1 MSGGVISS
9 FDNDKGMHFGTNSN
23 TCNSVS
29 ISTQNISGT
38 ITSVEVEA
46 SRGSS
51 LVGTLAVSVGGS
63 NFYNGTSTT
72 NALTT
77 SNTAYT
83 FTGSASGLIDILWTK
98 TSGKGAYYIKKITV
112 TYSTE
117 ANLPSISAE
126 NVELAYDA
134 TQGSIEYTLTNGTDS
149 GYLVAVP
156 GTNGYSWLS
165 IGGTYYTASTGS
177 IPFTCTTNTAATAR
191 TAVITL
197 TYSYNGG
204 QASVTKDVMITQAG
218 NPNAVDNISDI
229 TAAGTYA
236 VQGTIV
242 AKSSRGFIV
251 GDGTGYVYY
260 YNTNY
265 TPADYNI
272 GDIVKL
278 SGSVVVYGGV
288 FEFNNTTTVTAATSS
303 NYQAEDPT
311 VLSGADMDARVAS
324 TTPPQLSNYVQYE
337 GTLTVDGTRY
347 NITNITGASTAIGS
361 ISYPLV
367 TDFTSLNGKQVKV
380 TGYYVGISSN
390 TYYNTMIGSVVEIIT
405 NDPSITASNVEIG
418 YDVTESAIAYTINNA
433 VADGVLTVETE
444 SDWLNFGE
452 IGSTNIPIYCDP
464 NTAATARTA
473 TVTLTY
479 TYNTDQFV
487 TLDILVTQAGN
498 PNAVDNISDITAAGT
513 YAVQGTIVAKSS
525 RGFIVGDG
533 TGYVYYYNTNYT
545 PADYNIGDIVKLSG
559 SVVVYGG
566 VFEFNNTTTV
576 TAATSS
582 NYQAED
588 PTVLSG
594 ADMDARVASTT
605 PPQLS
610 NYVQYEGT
618 LTVDGTRYNITNI
631 TGASTAIGSISYPL
645 VTDFTSLN
653 GKQVKVTGYYVGISS
668 STYYNT
674 MIGSVEEV
682 TSTEPSINVTPDVV
696 NIPAEGYTEFE
707 FTAISQ
713 NIEDFSDFD
722 FCFTDSEGTPQTTTF
737 PDWIPITE
745 ASIASPNFYFTIAP
759 NDGAARTAYFKV
771 FWSPNNGLDL
781 VYSNMITINQ
791 AAAPSYA
798 ELPFEFDGGKA
809 DIENTDGLTQE
820 GLGNDY
826 SSSPKL
832 RFDNTGDWLILQ
844 FNEAPGTLTFDI
856 KGNSYSQGSTST
868 FSVQASEDGITY
880 TDLTTYTELGAT
892 QSETFD
898 NLDEDIRYIRWIYTE
913 KGQTNG
919 GNVALGNIHL
929 YEVGGGPA
937 PVASLSVTPTTL
949 NLGATGTQIGSLTL
963 TYENIE
969 VTNYQSFFIQYYDA
983 AGEEAEQP
991 DWIVSGVTG
1000 TNNEG
1005 YVVNCVAIDN
1015 DGEARTAYFKVYAY
1029 DANNEQV
1036 FTELVT
1042 INQAAY
1048 TPPFTGT
1055 TFTLATAIESGR
1067 RYIISDGEGKA
1078 MGGQNNNNRAAIDI
1092 TFDPNGGAHVS
1103 SADVVELVINGPD
1116 EAGNYTIYDA
1126 TIPGYLYAASSS
1138 SNYLRTE
1145 EFLDENANG
1154 LWTIEFGP
1162 DGNAIITAQGNNER
1176 NVMRHNSTNDIFSC
1190 YAATSNQAAVYL
1202 YVKSE
1207 ETPQYTFYKD
1217 IVGYGEDTNPG
1228 GYYLIASPVDDID
1241 PEDVTGM
1248 TDGNFD
1254 LYWFDQ
1260 SEELP
1265 WRNYE
1270 ATNGHFNLASGQ
1282 GYLYAHSTTV
1292 TLAFDGTPT
1301 DEYSVTLVKDNNA
1314 PDFPGLNLVGN
1325 PFGKVAYINKAFYV
1339 VNEDGSELEARED
1352 NYINMMEGVFVEAG
1366 SNGETLTFNENPT
1379 GGSKLVMNV
1388 SGDRGTVIDRAIV
1401 RLDGNETLSKFQLNA
1416 NSTKIYIPLDGND
1429 YAVVSNEEAY
1439 AEMPVNFK
1447 AQSNGSYTLSFNLKN
1462 AEFSYLHLFDQMT
1475 GNDIDLLATPS
1486 YTFNAQ
1492 TTDYAARFKVIFEK
1506 TTTGVSEHFAYVSD
1520 GNLILNGEGTV
1531 QVFDVTGR
1539 LISSHNDVNRISTEG
1554 LTPGVY
1560 MIRLINGNDVKTQK
1574 IIVK

>member
-1 MSGGVISS
+1 MKKKLTFLTAVLTLLFFLAPSLQVKADSYTYTFTENAWTQNGSATLGNVSWTLNMSGGVISS

-303 NYQAEDPT
+303 NYQVEDPT

-337 GTLTVDGTRY
+337 GKLSVDGTHY
-347 NITNITGASTAIGS
+347 NITSITGATTAIGS

-390 TYYNTMIGSVVEIIT
+390 TYYNTMIGSVEEVVNT
-405 NDPSITASNVEIG
+405 NPVVQ
-418 YDVTESAIAYTINNA
+418 VTEPQIEVPAEGGTGTIVVTYTNFTDIEPEVEFFAADGETSATYDWINVTFNTENNA
-433 VADGVLTVETE
+433 V
-444 SDWLNFGE
+444 
-452 IGSTNIPIYCDP
+452 Y
-464 NTAATARTA
+464 
-473 TVTLTY
+473 
-479 TYNTDQFV
+479 
-487 TLDILVTQAGN
+487 
-498 PNAVDNISDITAAGT
+498 
-513 YAVQGTIVAKSS
+513 
-525 RGFIVGDG
+525 
-533 TGYVYYYNTNYT
+533 
-545 PADYNIGDIVKLSG
+545 
-559 SVVVYGG
+559 
-566 VFEFNNTTTV
+566 
-576 TAATSS
+576 
-582 NYQAED
+582 
-588 PTVLSG
+588 
-594 ADMDARVASTT
+594 
-605 PPQLS
+605 
-610 NYVQYEGT
+610 
-618 LTVDGTRYNITNI
+618 TVDDN
-631 TGASTAIGSISYPL
+631 
-645 VTDFTSLN
+645 N
-653 GKQVKVTGYYVGISS
+653 G
-668 STYYNT
+668 
-674 MIGSVEEV
+674 E
-682 TSTEPSINVTPDVV
+682 
-696 NIPAEGYTEFE
+696 
-707 FTAISQ
+707 
-713 NIEDFSDFD
+713 
-722 FCFTDSEGTPQTTTF
+722 
-737 PDWIPITE
+737 
-745 ASIASPNFYFTIAP
+745 
-759 NDGAARTAYFKV
+759 ARTAYFKV
-771 FWSPNNGLDL
+771 FEGSEGI
-781 VYSNMITINQ
+781 YSNLVTVTQ
-791 AAAPSYA
+791 AAYVAPSYA
-798 ELPFEFDGGKA
+798 VLPFEFDGGKA

-832 RFDNTGDWLILQ
+832 RFDHTGDWLILQ

-1574 IIVK
+1574 IVVK